1 MNNSTIAFV
10 DPEVTLQAE
19 RNATVAR
26 LNEYLKTG
34 DPRKLNP
41 EPEPAP
47 KLPIAN
53 SETSQVPP
61 DSQNDKYEKMLAE
74 MRPAALIKKPKSA
87 KEFDIDDLL
96 APAFNTIDKTRNG
109 LCVDKNG
116 KLVET
121 IGPLYEEPDKWN
133 NFKPEPIYIK
143 PGERIKLPKQYQFI
157 RYIYRFD
164 ATLYG
169 GAAGGGKSIV
179 LLLSHVVKHLGWAEQ
194 GIVNVTTGMFCET
207 FADLQKRQVSLIE
220 RWIPRWLGKFYYSKE
235 KYYFR
240 FKAKYGGGK
249 IMFCNLANAEKYRS
263 VDFAYITFDEITL
276 SDKLTV
282 ENVVFR
288 LRSDKVKFCSWSA
301 ATNPGGIGT
310 KWVYKAFIDPVHRV
324 KPGHSKLFNKWSK
337 GYAFIK
343 CLPTENPFLTDQYYM
358 NLERLNPHLRAAV
371 LHGDW
376 SAFEGQFMDMLNPA
390 VHMLPEMPVADEVPV
405 IMAGDH
411 GGRHPTVWSWWAF
424 YPPDN
429 YHKRGRLVCFQEYS
443 ALGKWAS
450 NHKRNVWEI
459 VNGYNKGNGIK
470 NIITCVGD
478 PMMWSQKGSTEG
490 DWTVAERYNADDDF
504 GPSFNMV
511 QADNDRPAGWAA
523 LANALSYKEKLID
536 KPNGEQERE
545 IIEPPTVYVMA
556 NCPMVWS
563 SLSHLIHSK
572 TKPNDVMV
580 PGESSD
586 YDPGEGPDE
595 ADTARYALMA
605 AGIDELVQKF
615 KTNTKK
621 LPAYN
626 PDMDRPSKRLRNG
639 RRANSGAGLY
649 SKF

>member
-1 MNNSTIAFV
+1 MFINPDV
-10 DPEVTLQAE
+10 LE
-19 RNATVAR
+19 RQEREAHHAR
-26 LNEYLKTG
+26 LNKYLETG
-34 DPRKLNP
+34 DPRFLAP
-41 EPEPAP
+41 EDKVPKNEAPVIPA
-47 KLPIAN
+47 
-53 SETSQVPP
+53 
-61 DSQNDKYEKMLAE
+61 DSQNDKYDRIFSE
-74 MRPAALIKKPKSA
+74 MSPADRRSSLIKKPKSA
-87 KEFDIDDLL
+87 REFDIDDLL
-96 APAFNTIDKTRNG
+96 APSFNTIDKTRNG

-143 PGERIKLPKQYQFI
+143 AGERIKLPKQYQFI
-157 RYIYRFD
+157 RYIYKFD

-310 KWVYKAFIDPVHRV
+310 KWVYKAFVDPASRM
-324 KPGHSKLFNKWSK
+324 KPGFSKRFKRWSK
-337 GYAFIK
+337 GYAYIK
-343 CLPTENPFLTDQYYM
+343 CLPTENPFLTVQYYM
-358 NLERLNPHLRAAV
+358 NLERMNPHLKAAV
-371 LHGDW
+371 LDGNW
-376 SAFEGQFMDMLNPA
+376 SAFEGQFLDMLNPA
-390 VHMLPEMPVADEVPV
+390 VHMIQQMPVPDEVPK
-405 IMAGDH
+405 IMAIDH
-411 GGRHPTVWSWWAF
+411 GGRHPTVCSWWAF

-450 NHKRNVWEI
+450 NHKREI
-459 VNGYNKGNGIK
+459 SQMNEDIK

-490 DWTVAERYNADDDF
+490 DWTIAERYNADDEF
-504 GPSFNMV
+504 GDGLNMV
-511 QADNDRPAGWAA
+511 QADNDRKAGWAA
-523 LANALSYKEKLID
+523 LANALSYKERMVVTAEGDL
-536 KPNGEQERE
+536 ERE
-545 IIEPPTVYVMA
+545 IIEPPTVYIMA
-556 NCPMVWS
+556 NCPMMWS
-563 SLSHLIHSK
+563 SLSSLIHSK
-572 TKPNDVMV
+572 TKPWDVMV

-586 YDPGEGPDE
+586 YDPGQGPDE

-605 AGIDELVQKF
+605 TGIDELIQNF
-615 KTNTKK
+615 KSKTKK

-626 PDMDRPSKRLRNG
+626 PDMDRPSKKRTRNG
-639 RRANSGAGLY
+639 RPIRKGSGLY
-649 SKF
+649 SSF